1 MSICTKVDVCN
12 NISKACKA
20 CNGDESARKL
30 CPEWNMV
37 YVLRD
42 LANGVDT
49 IIEHFEK

>member
-1 MSICTKVDVCN
+1 MSICSKIGVCTRTTSN
-12 NISKACKA
+12 RACV
-20 CNGDESARKL
+20 GDENARKL

-49 IIEHFEK
+49 IVEYHRIS